1 MRDPVMALSTW
12 RCQDGVTKLAN
23 KLRRGQTLSKLAFK
37 MTEIV
42 AGRPPTPLQ
51 DASAVAVPAM
61 AQPRLLPCS
70 SPCSLTD
77 LAAIIDSVADA
88 LISVDEDGRIVLFN
102 AAASRML
109 ACPTQQALGESIS
122 KFIPEGLRQ
131 AHQAHMHSFGQRPEN
146 RLAAAHAR
154 EVLALRADGQP
165 IQVEVAVSSAQLM
178 DNGATHTLSTAMLRD
193 LTLRKA
199 LQSDLHRVSHR
210 YRTVVD
216 QSPDAIWLEEAG
228 RLQLANAACA
238 ALLGAPSVEDL
249 IGLKVSVFL
258 PDWSPPELAPSDS
271 QPGGPDLGVR
281 RFETRLRRLDGRWS
295 EVELSVAAVPDHGG
309 EATQGVMRDITQRKR
324 DQLMLQTTQASLL
337 EAQRI
342 ARLGYYSLD
351 LVHMRWRVSP
361 TLQLLL
367 GQVPKSQ
374 SPKSQAAFAET
385 GAAGLDEAASSDPDH
400 SVLLDFEAG
409 LALVHAED
417 RDALR
422 QFFLHDMRK
431 AHARLDREYR
441 IVRQDNRRERWV
453 HGRGRVHLDAWGRAT
468 HLFGTLQD
476 ITERKRSELAL
487 DRSRQQLRRLSSS
500 LTQAREAER
509 RHVARELHDELGQ
522 RLSALKLDIAT
533 LLDQPGVRET
543 KACDKVR
550 PLLAEVDGALAAV
563 RRIAADLR
571 PPMLDD
577 LGLTAALEWLSN
589 DWTQRTGLQ
598 ITLRLQA
605 LDELLT
611 ESAATTVYRI
621 VQEALTNI
629 SRHARASK
637 VQVGLQRRAGELLV
651 WVEDDGV
658 GLSPGDTDK
667 RNSNGLA
674 GIRERAH
681 ILGGAARIINGSEGG
696 CRLEAR
702 LPLDRVDTRP
712 GGLFS

>member
-1 MRDPVMALSTW
+1 MPD
-12 RCQDGVTKLAN
+12 
-23 KLRRGQTLSKLAFK
+23 
-37 MTEIV
+37 IV
-42 AGRPPTPLQ
+42 AGRPTTPFQ
-51 DASAVAVPAM
+51 DASTAALLLS
-61 AQPRLLPCS
+61 AQPRSLPCS
-70 SPCSLTD
+70 SPCSPTD
-77 LAAIIDSVADA
+77 LAAIIDSVPDA

-102 AAASRML
+102 AAAARML
-109 ACPTQQALGESIS
+109 ACSAQQALGAPIS
-122 KFIPEGLRQ
+122 KFIPEGLRE
-131 AHQAHMHSFGQRPEN
+131 AHQVHMHNFGQRPN
-146 RLAAAHAR
+146 QRLAAAHAR
-154 EVLALRADGQP
+154 EVLALRADGQQ
-165 IQVEVAVSSAQLM
+165 IQVEVAVSSAQLT
-178 DNGATHTLSTAMLRD
+178 DVGATHTLSTAVLRD
-193 LTLRKA
+193 LTQRKA
-199 LQSDLHRVSHR
+199 LQSDLHRVSQR

-238 ALLGAPSVEDL
+238 TLLGAPSAESL

-258 PDWSPPELAPSDS
+258 PDWSPPEHAPTALQAED
-271 QPGGPDLGVR
+271 PEFGVR
-281 RFETRLRRLDGRWS
+281 RFETRLRRLDGQWS
-295 EVELSVAAVPDHGG
+295 EVELSVAPVPDHGG

-337 EAQRI
+337 EAQKI

-351 LVHMRWRVSP
+351 LVHMQWRLSP
-361 TLQLLL
+361 TLQVLL
-367 GQVPKSQ
+367 GQAPKVQSLRIQ
-374 SPKSQAAFAET
+374 SPNGLGADADT
-385 GAAGLDEAASSDPDH
+385 GAAALDEAAPSDPHH

-422 QFFLHDMRK
+422 QFFLHDVRK

-441 IVRQDNRRERWV
+441 ILRQDNQRERWV
-453 HGRGRVHLDAWGRAT
+453 HGRGRVHLDALGQAT

-476 ITERKRSELAL
+476 ITERKRSVMAL

-605 LDELLT
+605 LDDLLT
-611 ESAATTVYRI
+611 EAAATTVYRI

-629 SRHARASK
+629 TRHAQASQ
-637 VQVGLQRRAGELLV
+637 VQIGLQRSAGELLV

-681 ILGGAARIINGSEGG
+681 ILGGAARVINRSEGG

-702 LPLDRVDTRP
+702 LPLERVDTQP
-712 GGLFS
+712 GAFLP